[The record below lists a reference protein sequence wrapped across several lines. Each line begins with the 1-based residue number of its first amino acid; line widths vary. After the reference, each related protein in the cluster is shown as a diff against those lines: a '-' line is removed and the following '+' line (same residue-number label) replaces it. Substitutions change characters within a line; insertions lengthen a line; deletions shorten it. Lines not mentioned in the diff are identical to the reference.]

1 MVFIFFFFL
10 MIRRPPIST
19 LFPYTTLFRSL
30 GHEREPD
37 VVVGQVAKGRR
48 LDLAGRDRAQ
58 TIQILAVP
66 REAPYG
72 FRAPIGEREAFD
84 GLPAEDALGF
94 ERRDRSLQFLA
105 GDAIFPDATD
115 LSERLGKMAS
125 PARNWSERSRRSK

>member
-1 MVFIFFFFL
+1 MRSASSAMANADRVAVPLTRTFCSRLL
-10 MIRRPPIST
+10 MPAVSARSRG
-19 LFPYTTLFRSL
+19 RSL

-66 REAPYG
+66 REGPYG

-115 LSERLGKMAS
+115 LS
-125 PARNWSERSRRSK
+125 